1 MSTTNKAVDSS
12 TVNSQI
18 TDSLK
23 AISDLI
29 KEQSNQDLNGMGYQ
43 VMTQAAGMAMLNIVN
58 QQQQLHILQNTVV
71 TVAAKA
77 MLESNPEEAVKLMEQ
92 TIANNNVAKSIQDL
106 KTIIDDLNSSLEGN
120 DKPKSTSKQP

>member
-1 MSTTNKAVDSS
+1 MSSTNKAADNS

-29 KEQSNQDLNGMGYQ
+29 KEQSNHDLNGMGYQ
-43 VMTQAAGMAMLNIVN
+43 VLTQAAGMAMLNIVN

-71 TVAAKA
+71 TVAAKS

-92 TIANNNVAKSIQDL
+92 TIAHNNVAKSIQDL
-106 KTIIDDLNSSLEGN
+106 KTIIDDLNSSLTSGN
-120 DKPKSTSKQP
+120 TKNTSK

>member
-1 MSTTNKAVDSS
+1 MSSTNKAADNS

-29 KEQSNQDLNGMGYQ
+29 KEQSNHDLNGMGYQ
-43 VMTQAAGMAMLNIVN
+43 VLTQAAGMAMLNIVN

-71 TVAAKA
+71 TVAAKS

-106 KTIIDDLNSSLEGN
+106 KTIIDDLNSSLTSGN
-120 DKPKSTSKQP
+120 TKNTSK

>member
-1 MSTTNKAVDSS
+1 MSTTNKATDNS

-29 KEQSNQDLNGMGYQ
+29 KEQSNHDLNGMGYQ

-106 KTIIDDLNSSLEGN
+106 KTIIDDLNASLEG
-120 DKPKSTSKQP
+120 DKKAKTSK

>member
-120 DKPKSTSKQP
+120 DKPKSTSK